1 MTLVLHHRLV
11 SSGDLHFLFAVRLQ
25 AGLFASQLEQSKWI
39 VCGFIYIY
47 ICLLPCTCVYLGFR
61 MHCIDSVSKILL
73 HSLDSFAAADLFVP
87 LSGRRFYMIFL
98 LHQ

>member
-11 SSGDLHFLFAVRLQ
+11 SSGDPHFLFAVRLQ

-47 ICLLPCTCVYLGFR
+47 LFIALYMCILG
-61 MHCIDSVSKILL
+61 VSYAL
-73 HSLDSFAAADLFVP
+73 
-87 LSGRRFYMIFL
+87 Y
-98 LHQ
+98 